1 MNFLGYAG
9 YRIKMNPID
18 ILDLKR
24 FKGAVFSY
32 GSHSPYVHQML
43 NSWATKTELSSK
55 TAKIWQQQYWNL
67 ILGYND

>member
-43 NSWATKTELSSK
+43 NSWATKDRIILQDCK
-55 TAKIWQQQYWNL
+55 DLATA
-67 ILGYND
+67 ILESDSRL